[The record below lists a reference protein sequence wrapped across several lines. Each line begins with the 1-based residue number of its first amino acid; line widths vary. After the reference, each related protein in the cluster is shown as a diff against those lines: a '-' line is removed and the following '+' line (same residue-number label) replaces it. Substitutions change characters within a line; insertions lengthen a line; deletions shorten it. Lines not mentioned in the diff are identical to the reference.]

1 VGHKIHLNL
10 YTYVDNDP
18 LNKTDPTG
26 ETCTQGDNKA
36 YTCQVDSMTDAKGNV
51 TQRADFSEKQVK
63 QVAAFEKSYTKA
75 VNELANHPD
84 RMVAL
89 NVPGDK
95 SQNIPAAGVAQ
106 KLAATD
112 VRAVPTVAA
121 SKGFDGSKAS
131 MYASDAF
138 HVTVFGSGLRGAPGY
153 GENARVLGS
162 PDLMRQVGI
171 VHESLHWT
179 RADRTSNLPDF
190 GSRHQVPFNQTAE
203 QLLGLE

>member
-1 VGHKIHLNL
+1 VSGQTV
-10 YTYVDNDP
+10 YTYVGNDP
-18 LNKTDPTG
+18 TDKTDPSG
-26 ETCTQGDNKA
+26 ETCTQGSNKT
-36 YTCQVDSMTDAKGNV
+36 YDCHVDSMTDSKGNV
-51 TQRADFSEKQVK
+51 TQRADFSKNQVK

-75 VNELANHPD
+75 VNELASHPD
-84 RMVAL
+84 RVVSL

-95 SQNIPAAGVAQ
+95 PQNIPAAGVAQ
-106 KLAATD
+106 KLAETD
-112 VRAVPTVAA
+112 VRVVPSVPV

-162 PDLMRQVGI
+162 SDLMRQVGL

-179 RADRTSNLPDF
+179 RADRSANLPDF
-190 GSRHQVPFNQTAE
+190 SSRHEAPFNQTAE
-203 QLLGLE
+203 RLLGLE